1 MSDQLS
7 LQLESSLPHL
17 PQDLRPMLP
26 RPAPEP
32 FDSADH
38 LFEPSWGGERALA
51 FVEAAD
57 RGPLRLLDGHGRDLA
72 ALLPELA
79 DLPARVQARSAVI
92 DGELVVVDAG
102 GRADPAALGAR
113 LRGEAGPDVA
123 YLVFDVLVLDG
134 RPLLG
139 EPLWRRRDALRHAL
153 TPGETVV
160 AVPSIVGEGRALHAA
175 ARAQGIG
182 AVMARVRTS
191 PYLPGVRSRLWRLVA
206 ASPDAPSPAASETAS
221 ESRARQ
227 ASLGL
232 DEVARPAGRPNPA
245 APVLAVFRRLPF
257 DEEA

>member
-51 FVEAAD
+51 FIEAAD

-92 DGELVVVDAG
+92 DGELVVVDAS
-102 GRADPAALGAR
+102 GRADAAALGAR
-113 LRGEAGPDVA
+113 LRGEPGPAVA

-139 EPLWRRRDALRHAL
+139 EPLWRRRQALRLAL

-160 AVPSIVGEGRALHAA
+160 AVPSIVGEGRALQAA
-175 ARAQGIG
+175 VQAQGIG
-182 AVMARVRTS
+182 GVMARVRTS
-191 PYLPGVRSRLWRLVA
+191 PYLPGVRSRLWRLITAV
-206 ASPDAPSPAASETAS
+206 PEGPATGADGTVPVNRTS
-221 ESRARQ
+221 Q

-232 DEVARPAGRPNPA
+232 GEVAQEGGRPNPA

-257 DEEA
+257 DEGA